1 MLQSKLLRTSTFRYA
16 VIYMAVF
23 VLSVCGLLGFVYWST
38 IGVIQEQTDAT
49 IEAEIRGL
57 EERYRARGL
66 FGLIEVIRARSTD
79 EIRQRGVYLLTDPL
93 MNPLAGNLTRWPD
106 EARGDPGWV
115 DFRMQNADKPGAPQ
129 IARARTFV
137 LQGGFHLLVGRDM
150 TERAEFRDTMS
161 DALIWAMLI
170 MVALGVGGGLLLS
183 RNFLHRL
190 EAINERSRAI
200 LHGDLTQRMPVS
212 GSGDEY
218 DHLAQNL
225 NEMLDQISRL
235 MEGMRGVANDIAHD
249 LRSPISRLRS
259 RLEMTLMEQA
269 DPATYRA
276 ALEKTIEEADA
287 ILETFNALLAIALA
301 ESGALRKTF
310 ERLDL
315 GALVRDASELYQAA
329 TEELGQRLEVAVAGV
344 PATVGD
350 RNLLSQAVA
359 NLLDNALK
367 HTPPGGAVRLSAR
380 TGIDG
385 RAEIEV
391 SDTGPGIPAE
401 ARTRVL
407 ERFARLDNSR
417 TTRGSGLGLSQVAAT
432 ARLHDADLILD
443 DAKPGLRVLLRFPAP
458 PPA

>member
-1 MLQSKLLRTSTFRYA
+1 M
-16 VIYMAVF
+16 VVF
-23 VLSVCGLLGFVYWST
+23 GLSVSGLLGFVYWST
-38 IGVIQEQTDAT
+38 VGVIEAQSDAT
-49 IEAEIRGL
+49 IEAEIAGL

-66 FGLIEVIRARSTD
+66 FGLVEVIRARSTD
-79 EIRQRGVYLLTDPL
+79 EVSKRGIYLLTDPL
-93 MNPLAGNLTRWPD
+93 MTPLAGNLTRWPD
-106 EARGDPGWV
+106 EARGDPRWV
-115 DFRMQNADKPGAPQ
+115 DFRIQHAEPLGAPQ
-129 IARARTFV
+129 IARARTFT

-161 DALIWAMLI
+161 DALIWALAI
-170 MVALGVGGGLLLS
+170 TAALGLGGGLLLS

-190 EAINERSRAI
+190 DAINEGSQAI

-218 DHLAQNL
+218 DRLAQNL

-259 RLEMTLMEQA
+259 RLEVTLMDEA
-269 DPATYRA
+269 DPAKYRA

-287 ILETFNALLAIALA
+287 VLETFNALLAIALA
-301 ESGALRKTF
+301 ESGALRKSF

-315 GALVRDASELYQAA
+315 GALVGDAAELYQAA
-329 TEELGQRLEVAVAGV
+329 AEELGQKLDVSFAGT
-344 PATVGD
+344 PAAMGD
-350 RNLLSQAVA
+350 RNLLSQAIA

-367 HTPPGGAVRLSAR
+367 HTPAGGAIRLSAR
-380 TGIDG
+380 TGTDG

-432 ARLHDADLILD
+432 ARLHDADLVLE

-458 PPA
+458 PTA

>member
-1 MLQSKLLRTSTFRYA
+1 MT
-16 VIYMAVF
+16 
-23 VLSVCGLLGFVYWST
+23 
-38 IGVIQEQTDAT
+38 
-49 IEAEIRGL
+49 
-57 EERYRARGL
+57 
-66 FGLIEVIRARSTD
+66 
-79 EIRQRGVYLLTDPL
+79 
-93 MNPLAGNLTRWPD
+93 PLAGNLTRWPD
-106 EARGDPGWV
+106 EAHGDPRWV

-161 DALIWAMLI
+161 DALIWALVI
-170 MVALGVGGGLLLS
+170 TVALGIGGGILLS

-190 EAINERSRAI
+190 EAINEGSRAI

-218 DHLAQNL
+218 DRLAQNL

-259 RLEMTLMEQA
+259 RVEVTLMDEA
-269 DPATYRA
+269 DPAKYRA

-287 ILETFNALLAIALA
+287 VLETFNALLAIALA

-315 GALVRDASELYQAA
+315 GALVRDAAELYQAA
-329 TEELGQRLEVAVAGV
+329 AEELGQRLDVAVAGA
-344 PATVGD
+344 PAAMGD

-367 HTPPGGAVRLSAR
+367 HTPSGGAIRLSAR
-380 TGIDG
+380 IGVDG
-385 RAEIEV
+385 RADIEV

-443 DAKPGLRVLLRFPAP
+443 DANPGLRVLLRFPAP

>member
-1 MLQSKLLRTSTFRYA
+1 MLQIRLLRTSTFRYA
-16 VIYMAVF
+16 ILYMAVF
-23 VLSVCGLLGFVYWST
+23 GLSVSGLLGFVYWT
-38 IGVIQEQTDAT
+38 TVGVIEAQSDAT
-49 IEAEIRGL
+49 IEAEIAGL

-66 FGLIEVIRARSTD
+66 FGLVEVIRARSTD
-79 EIRQRGVYLLTDPL
+79 EIRQRGIYLLTDPL

-106 EARGDPGWV
+106 EAHGDPRWV
-115 DFRMQNADKPGAPQ
+115 DFRMQNVDKPGAPQ

-161 DALIWAMLI
+161 DALIWALVI
-170 MVALGVGGGLLLS
+170 TVALGIGGGILLS

-190 EAINERSRAI
+190 EAINEGSRAI

-218 DHLAQNL
+218 DRLAQNL

-259 RLEMTLMEQA
+259 RLEVTLMDEA
-269 DPATYRA
+269 DPAKYRA

-287 ILETFNALLAIALA
+287 VLETFNALLAIALA
-301 ESGALRKTF
+301 ESGALRKGF

-315 GALVRDASELYQAA
+315 AALVGDAAELYQAA
-329 TEELGQRLEVAVAGV
+329 AEELGQRLDVAVAGA
-344 PATVGD
+344 PAAMGD

-367 HTPPGGAVRLSAR
+367 HTPSGGTIRLSAR
-380 TGIDG
+380 IGMDG

-417 TTRGSGLGLSQVAAT
+417 STRGSGLGLSQVAAT

-443 DAKPGLRVLLRFPAP
+443 DANPGLRVLLRFPTP
-458 PPA
+458 PPV